1 MRADPQRL
9 SRSDAVGELL
19 AALDDQ
25 QLRSMVRE
33 AQPLAVGIGGA
44 TFRADVL
51 GTPVFIKRITLTN
64 LERASGN
71 VRSTANLH
79 GLPVQ
84 FQYGVGSVG
93 ASAWREVEAHL
104 LTDRWVRTGQWDGF
118 PLLHHWRV
126 LDGGVDRDRS
136 SAEDSDLEA
145 MVEYW
150 HGSPAVR
157 QRVTALTDASAGVYL
172 FLEHV
177 PQTLAQWLSDTLERG
192 PDALDLVC
200 DRVAENLVST
210 ASFMSRKDL
219 GHFDAHFRNIMTDGE
234 RLYFSDFG
242 LALSATFSTTGEEA
256 RFLREHRDHD
266 VAYVVRELVN
276 WLVGAFADDADTWT
290 DASHRDQ
297 LVRRYAD
304 GQVPLQLSTRAAA
317 LVSRYAQ
324 VAVVLNE
331 FYARLYGTGRYSLFP
346 AQELRSAC
354 ASAGLRRD

>member
-1 MRADPQRL
+1 MRFDPGRL

-19 AALDDQ
+19 TTMDDEQLLSMMHAAH
-25 QLRSMVRE
+25 
-33 AQPLAVGIGGA
+33 PLAVGIGGA

-51 GTPVFIKRITLTN
+51 GAPVFIKRVRLTDM
-64 LERASGN
+64 ERRSGN

-79 GLPVQ
+79 DLPVQ
-84 FQYGVGSVG
+84 FHYGVGSVG
-93 ASAWREVEAHL
+93 ASAWRELEAHL
-104 LTDRWVRTGQWDGF
+104 LTDRWVRTSQCETF

-126 LDGGVDRDRS
+126 LDGGGDRAQP
-136 SAEDSDLEA
+136 SAELEDLEA

-150 HGSPAVR
+150 HGAPAVR
-157 QRVTALTDASAGVYL
+157 QRLAALADASAGLCL

-177 PQTLAQWLSDTLERG
+177 PQTLAQWLSATLAHG
-192 PDALDLVC
+192 PGALDLVC
-200 DRVAENLVST
+200 DRVAEDLISA
-210 ASFMSRKDL
+210 ASFMSREDL

-242 LALSATFSTTGEEA
+242 LALSAAFNITEEEN
-256 RFLREHRDHD
+256 RFLREHEDHD

-276 WLVGAFADDADTWT
+276 WLVAAFADDASSWT
-290 DASHRDQ
+290 DASHRDD

-304 GQVPLQLSTRAAA
+304 GAAPLQMPAHAAG

-324 VAVVLNE
+324 VAVVLND
-331 FYARLYGTGRYSLFP
+331 FYSRLYGTDRYSIFP
-346 AQELRSAC
+346 SLELQSAC